1 VGRQIRTNQNA
12 ALSAAFLRC
21 NNAFRRPLLT
31 GNGISA
37 GFSVLVSLERGIGVA
52 RLCALRK
59 NHSGGHM
66 RKLILAAASAAA
78 LALAGPASAQS
89 PIVIKFSHVVA
100 TNTPKGLAAEKFK
113 ELAEKY
119 TDGKVKIEVY
129 PNSQLYKDKEELE
142 ALQLGAVQ
150 MLAPSNSKFGPIGV
164 REFEVFDLPYILPDL
179 PTLRKVT
186 DGPLG
191 AKLLKL
197 LEPKGMIGLAYWD
210 NGFKEM
216 SANKKLVAPADYKG
230 VKFRIQSS
238 KVLEA
243 QFRALG
249 AIPQVM
255 AFSEVYQALQTGVV
269 DGQENTWSNIYTQK
283 MHEVQKY
290 ITQTNHGYIG
300 YVVVTNKK
308 FWDGLPADVR
318 AQCEKAMKEATA
330 YGNGQSAKENEE
342 ALAEIKKSGKSE
354 IITLTPE
361 QDAAMRKAV
370 DPVYKD
376 VASRVGQP
384 LIDEFLKETRGATN

>member
-1 VGRQIRTNQNA
+1 
-12 ALSAAFLRC
+12 
-21 NNAFRRPLLT
+21 
-31 GNGISA
+31 
-37 GFSVLVSLERGIGVA
+37 
-52 RLCALRK
+52 
-59 NHSGGHM
+59 M
-66 RKLILAAASAAA
+66 RKLILAAASVAV
-78 LALAGPASAQS
+78 LALVGPASAQT

-119 TDGKVKIEVY
+119 TDGKVKVEVY

-164 REFEVFDLPYILPDL
+164 KEFEVFDLPYILPDL

-197 LEPKGMIGLAYWD
+197 LDAKGMTGLAYWD

-243 QFRALG
+243 QFRSLG
-249 AIPQVM
+249 SIPQVM
-255 AFSEVYQALQTGVV
+255 GFGEVYQALQTGVV
-269 DGQENTWSNIYTQK
+269 DGQENTWSNMYTQK

-290 ITQTNHGYIG
+290 ITETHHGYIG

-308 FWDGLPADVR
+308 FWDGIPADMR
-318 AQCEKAMKEATA
+318 AQLDKAMKEATA
-330 YGNGQSAKENEE
+330 YGNGQSAKENDD
-342 ALAEIKKSGKSE
+342 AKAEIIKAGKSE
-354 IITLTPE
+354 IIKLTPE
-361 QDAAMRKAV
+361 QDSAMRKAME
-370 DPVYKD
+370 PVYKD

>member
-1 VGRQIRTNQNA
+1 
-12 ALSAAFLRC
+12 
-21 NNAFRRPLLT
+21 
-31 GNGISA
+31 
-37 GFSVLVSLERGIGVA
+37 
-52 RLCALRK
+52 
-59 NHSGGHM
+59 M
-66 RKLILAAASAAA
+66 RKLILAVASVAA

-100 TNTPKGLAAEKFK
+100 PDTPKGKAAEKFK

-119 TDGKVKIEVY
+119 TNGKVKVEVY
-129 PNSQLYKDKEELE
+129 PNSTLYKDKEELE

-150 MLAPSNSKFGPIGV
+150 MLAPSNSKFGPIGIK
-164 REFEVFDLPYILPDL
+164 EFEVFDLPYILPDL
-179 PTLRKVT
+179 TSLRKVT

-197 LEPKGMIGLAYWD
+197 LDSKGMTGLAYWD
-210 NGFKEM
+210 NGFKQM
-216 SANKKLVAPADYKG
+216 SANKKLIAPADYKG
-230 VKFRIQSS
+230 LKFRIQSS

-255 AFSEVYQALQTGVV
+255 AFCDVYQALQTGVV

-290 ITQTNHGYIG
+290 MTVTNHGYIG
-300 YVVVTNKK
+300 YVVVVNKK
-308 FWDGLPADVR
+308 FWDGLPADIR
-318 AQCEKAMKEATA
+318 DELSKAMKEATE
-330 YGNGQSAKENEE
+330 YGNGASAKDNDQALE
-342 ALAEIKKSGKSE
+342 AIKKTGKSQ

-361 QDAAMRKAV
+361 QNEAMRKAMM
-370 DPVYKD
+370 PVYKD

-384 LIDEFLKETRGATN
+384 LIDEFMKETGQSPMN

>member
-1 VGRQIRTNQNA
+1 
-12 ALSAAFLRC
+12 
-21 NNAFRRPLLT
+21 
-31 GNGISA
+31 
-37 GFSVLVSLERGIGVA
+37 
-52 RLCALRK
+52 
-59 NHSGGHM
+59 M
-66 RKLILAAASAAA
+66 RKILFAAASVVA
-78 LALAGPASAQS
+78 LALVTPASAAD

-100 TNTPKGLAAEKFK
+100 PNTPKGLAAEKFK

-119 TDGKVKIEVY
+119 TDGKVKVEVY

-164 REFEVFDLPYILPDL
+164 KEFEVFDLPYILPDL
-179 PTLRKVT
+179 ATLRKVT

-197 LEPKGMIGLAYWD
+197 LDAKGMTGLAYWD
-210 NGFKEM
+210 NGFKQM
-216 SANKKLVAPADYKG
+216 SANRKLIAPADYKG

-249 AIPQVM
+249 SIPQVM
-255 AFSEVYQALQTGVV
+255 GFGEVYQALQTGVV

-290 ITQTNHGYIG
+290 ATVTNHGYIG

-308 FWDGLPADVR
+308 FWDGLPADIR
-318 AQCEKAMKEATA
+318 TPLEKAMKEATA
-330 YGNGQSAKENEE
+330 YGNGQSAKENED
-342 ALAEIKKSGKSE
+342 ALAEIKKSGKTE
-354 IITLTPE
+354 IVALTPD
-361 QDAAMRKAV
+361 QDAAMRKAME
-370 DPVYKD
+370 PVYKD

-384 LIDEFLKETRGATN
+384 LIDEFIQVTGGASH